1 LVLLLLGIYQ
11 TLLMSGV
18 SKRNNFPTFHSIPCS
33 YHIQIYPSHHRRY
46 SSPLDFIPFHV
57 RKRSTSKHLCPA
69 SITSFQAL
77 LQPCSCLLYLIS
89 THRLCWCGRVGY
101 LHYTTLQYTTIRY
114 TTLHYPTAILAYR
127 ISPIFTFI
135 FIFTASF
142 TTQPYPS
149 PSPDL
154 PTAHSLISAPTAIS
168 CSSPHHLP
176 FLPCHITSS
185 QQLLDGAARLHFAI
199 CLTMKRRVCM

>member
-1 LVLLLLGIYQ
+1 MSENAVPPNTYALHQSHRFKRFSNLVRVCCISSQLIACVGVGEWDTYT
-11 TLLMSGV
+11 TL
-18 SKRNNFPTFHSIPCS
+18 
-33 YHIQIYPSHHRRY
+33 RY
-46 SSPLDFIPFHV
+46 NTLHYA
-57 RKRSTSKHLCPA
+57 T
-69 SITSFQAL
+69 T
-77 LQPCSCLLYLIS
+77 
-89 THRLCWCGRVGY
+89 
-101 LHYTTLQYTTIRY
+101 HYTTLQHTTLRY
-114 TTLHYPTAILAYR
+114 NALHYPTAILAYR

-142 TTQPYPS
+142 TTQPYPC

-168 CSSPHHLP
+168 SSSPHHLT